1 MATNSMIPYSNPQGN
16 NQMTPGAGVAP
27 GASPVVSAL
36 PASPLAPT
44 ANPLIP
50 TSSPTTSTVP
60 NVGGVIQS
68 PANTTGT
75 SGALSKQETD
85 IYGQGIGGAINDLL
99 EGMSGTD
106 STILQEYTQS
116 LVPQEATAQANLNAS
131 LGAGGVSSNSSV
143 AAIGNANLQAQ
154 ETAAIAGEEA
164 NLTQSQENLTA
175 QILTGQQ
182 GAAAKEVAE
191 SGWDVFGQVLG
202 DAGSIV
208 GDFLGMPSALPSSQT
223 SSSNSVPTSSAGIS
237 PAQAPYGPN
246 SD

>member
-27 GASPVVSAL
+27 GASPIVSTL
-36 PASPLAPT
+36 PASPLTPT

-50 TSSPTTSTVP
+50 TTAPSVP

-68 PANTTGT
+68 SANTTGT

-85 IYGQGIGGAINDLL
+85 IYGKGIGGAINDLL

-116 LVPQEATAQANLNAS
+116 LVPQEATAQANLDAS

-143 AAIGNANLQAQ
+143 AAIGNANLQSQ

-164 NLTQSQENLTA
+164 KLTQSQEDLTA

-202 DAGSIV
+202 DVGSIAS
-208 GDFLGMPSALPSSQT
+208 DFIGLGGLGGGKSGGSSVPA
-223 SSSNSVPTSSAGIS
+223 SPTSSVGFT
-237 PAQAPYGPN
+237 PYGAN